1 MPWRVC
7 WDCLAPSQIFG
18 SGVSTE
24 SNGVAS
30 SGTACPR
37 SHFLLHFLPRRTG
50 QSHTA
55 PGGHGRRQE
64 IQPGELFRV
73 ECVLKGQPRR
83 VVHVRRK
90 ELLSPFFSCS
100 PHFLITGGGCFPQ
113 QSLISSLDL
122 SSSFM
127 QCNWGNYF
135 APVSSFSP
143 LPSICRASPFSC
155 LKSLL
160 PHALSGSPCQF
171 SVQASSCV
179 QPFLSTHTP
188 SPAAETSLFFPVTT
202 SPASWHLP
210 RIFCRL
216 PLLPHI
222 NHKHLP
228 SLPALLGLSQ
238 CHPLVRVGFH
248 TDGLHGEGD
257 PKPSSG

>member
-55 PGGHGRRQE
+55 PGGHGRRQM

-143 LPSICRASPFSC
+143 LPSICRASPFS
-155 LKSLL
+155 L
-160 PHALSGSPCQF
+160 PFPLS
-171 SVQASSCV
+171 
-179 QPFLSTHTP
+179 
-188 SPAAETSLFFPVTT
+188 
-202 SPASWHLP
+202 
-210 RIFCRL
+210 
-216 PLLPHI
+216 
-222 NHKHLP
+222 
-228 SLPALLGLSQ
+228 SLPVLNLFSPMHFLVHLANSACRQALVCSLSSPPTLLLLLLR
-238 CHPLVRVGFH
+238 HRF
-248 TDGLHGEGD
+248 
-257 PKPSSG
+257 SSL